1 MARPRDEDPSDD
13 DIRRLSQEYVICKV
27 CGFEYFDELDACPRC
42 PGDEGSEGFPWW
54 VVVAAAMALAGVI
67 LLFVL

>member
-1 MARPRDEDPSDD
+1 MARPRDEEPSDD
-13 DIRRLSQEYVICKV
+13 DIRRLSQEYVICKA